1 MSGYGTQLY
10 GVGSWGLNGSSL
22 PVAGAM
28 AYAVGDRKVRVILDS
43 EPQHSGST
51 LTGDALNPRTWTI
64 TEPATGKVWT
74 VMSVAMVD
82 KFTYDLVTLE
92 IFPNHFGTLEL
103 ETTTLIAITG
113 LPFPT
118 ITETFN
124 GAYLDANS
132 TDQKRTTARGYSPKD
147 LLNAQVPTQGAVGD
161 VQIGVNYGEMVGGTL
176 QIESGGDY
184 ASMSGDAFVRKLI
197 LRRLISK
204 RGDFFHLPEYGA
216 GLREKE
222 PVPTVDLR
230 KIAVQIEQQVALEKE
245 VAEVRA
251 SLTYAPAA
259 SALLVNVKARIK
271 PSGDVVQVALPVPT
285 GTMQF

>member
-1 MSGYGTQLY
+1 MSGYGTQTY
-10 GVGSWGLNGSSL
+10 GTGSWGLNGSSL
-22 PVAGAM
+22 PTANATV
-28 AYAVGDRKVRVILDS
+28 YAVGDRKVRIILDS

-51 LTGDALNPRTWTI
+51 LTGDALNPRTWNLTQ
-64 TEPATGKVWT
+64 PSTGKVWT

-103 ETTTLIAITG
+103 ETTTLVAVTG

-118 ITETFN
+118 ITGTFN

-132 TDQKRTTARGYSPKD
+132 TNEKRTTARGYSPKD
-147 LLNAQVPTQGAVGD
+147 IAN
-161 VQIGVNYGEMVGGTL
+161 VQTPLEDMVGGTL
-176 QIESGGDY
+176 QITSGGDY
-184 ASMSGDAFVRKLI
+184 ASMSGDALIRKLI

-230 KIAVQIEQQVALEKE
+230 KIAVEIEQQVALEKE
-245 VAEVRA
+245 VAESRA
-251 SLTYAPAA
+251 SLTYAAGA
-259 SALLVNVKARIK
+259 SALIINVKARIK

-285 GTMQF
+285 GSMQF

>member
-1 MSGYGTQLY
+1 MSGYGTQIY

-92 IFPNHFGTLEL
+92 IFPDHFGSLEL

-118 ITETFN
+118 ITETFT

-147 LLNAQVPTQGAVGD
+147 LAN
-161 VQIGVNYGEMVGGTL
+161 VQTPFEDLVGGTL

-184 ASMSGDAFVRKLI
+184 ASMSGDALVRKLI

-230 KIAVQIEQQVALEKE
+230 KIAVQIEQQVALERE
-245 VAEVRA
+245 VSEVRA
-251 SLTYAPAA
+251 SLTYSAGA
-259 SALLVNVKARIK
+259 SALLINVKARIK
-271 PSGDVVQVALPVPT
+271 ASGDVVQVALPVPT